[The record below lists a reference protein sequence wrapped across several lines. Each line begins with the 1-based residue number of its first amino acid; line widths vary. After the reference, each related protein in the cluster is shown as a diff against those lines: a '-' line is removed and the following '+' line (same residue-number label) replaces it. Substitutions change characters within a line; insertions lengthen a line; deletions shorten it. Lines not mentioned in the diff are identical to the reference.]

1 MISQVLPIIRQ
12 ACKET
17 AGMEE
22 AVENQNYSKEIAA
35 TIHDVLTEDKY
46 EFEFDEKDG
55 IFTFGYHVV
64 EVVHERLLYGDWLK
78 LCIVVMEDAF
88 LMYAVSPRKIY
99 YSTKRKTMEFINRVN
114 VRLNYCKF
122 ELSNYEKGEL
132 RVSTFHKCEE
142 GKAPSPAL
150 VRDMICTLITAME
163 DYGGGMGVLQEQKG
177 LTAKEALE
185 NCETI
190 KKKRLLD
197 EKEYA
202 NQVAKQTEKE
212 QSKENVGKTEVI
224 LDEETK
230 AAVKDSL
237 FTILKF
243 GKLIEWCDENTV
255 PVPEDAIQLV
265 KSDAQV
271 LKETDIFEFDFENDA
286 AFVETVRKFM
296 GLIRKGI
303 KIQKEI
309 RKYKAIKAALNGEDG
324 GESEE

>member
-1 MISQVLPIIRQ
+1 MPIIRQ
-12 ACKET
+12 ACRET

-22 AVENQNYSKEIAA
+22 AVEKQNYSKEIAA

-46 EFEFDEKDG
+46 EFKFDEKDS

-64 EVVHERLLYGDWLK
+64 EVVHDGTLYGDWLK
-78 LCIVVMEDAF
+78 LCVIVTEDAF
-88 LMYAVSPRKIY
+88 LIYAVSPRKAY

-122 ELSNYEKGEL
+122 ELSNYEKGEI

-150 VRDMICTLITAME
+150 VRDMIRTLVTAME
-163 DYGGGMGVLQEQKG
+163 DYGGGLGILQEQKG

-185 NCETI
+185 NCEAI
-190 KKKRLLD
+190 KKQQLLAK
-197 EKEYA
+197 KEYE
-202 NQVAKQTEKE
+202 NQIAKQTEKE
-212 QSKENVGKTEVI
+212 QSKESVGKTEVVW
-224 LDEETK
+224 DEETK
-230 AAVKDSL
+230 AAVKESL
-237 FTILKF
+237 FPILNF
-243 GKLIEWCDENTV
+243 GKLIGWCDEDNV

-271 LKETDIFEFDFENDA
+271 LKEADIFEFDFENDA
-286 AFVETVRKFM
+286 AFVESVRRFM
-296 GLIRKGI
+296 DSIRKGI
-303 KIQKEI
+303 EIQKEI

>member
-1 MISQVLPIIRQ
+1 
-12 ACKET
+12 
-17 AGMEE
+17 MEE

-177 LTAKEALE
+177 LTAKETLE

-255 PVPEDAIQLV
+255 PVPADAIQLV

-271 LKETDIFEFDFENDA
+271 LKEADIFEFDFENDT